1 MKKINLKQINETIYY
16 EKLKNGLD
24 VYLYPK
30 KDYHNNYVT
39 FTTKFGS
46 INHEFVPI
54 DEDKMI
60 KVPLGIAHFLEHKVF
75 AQKEDPQPSDY
86 FAESGTL
93 SNAFTTFKNTTY
105 LFSGPNN
112 LINNIKYLLDFV
124 QNPYFTD
131 ENVESE
137 KGIITQEI
145 HMCDDHPMDVLYEY
159 IRKTTLH
166 TNSYKDSIIGEVKDI
181 NKINKE
187 LLYKCYNTFYHPA
200 NMFMVITGNFD
211 KDEVVNAIIENQNN
225 KEYKEF
231 NKVRTPKVKEKDSI
245 VKEKEVV
252 KINTNIPKVSYNIKI
267 PINNF
272 KIDKRKLNIYMYMI
286 FGILFDDSSS
296 FDEIAKDKN
305 IITNSMYI
313 NVLNTDTHL
322 IISLI
327 NETNKYE
334 ELVKMIKK
342 ELYAININ
350 EKDLDRKKKV
360 LISNE
365 IFSFE
370 NIEIVNEMIIDNI
383 IFDNHVEDN
392 MVGIINELNIDE
404 INDIISKID
413 FNNKS
418 VVILTNEKN
427 V

>member
-1 MKKINLKQINETIYY
+1 MKKINIKQINETIYY

-24 VYLYPK
+24 IYLYPK

-46 INHEFVPI
+46 VNHEFVPI

-60 KVPLGIAHFLEHKVF
+60 KVPLGIAHFLEHKLF
-75 AQKEDPQPSDY
+75 AQEKDPQPSDF
-86 FAESGTL
+86 FAESGTMD
-93 SNAFTTFKNTTY
+93 NAFTTFKNTTY

-124 QNPYFTD
+124 QSPYFTD

-145 HMCDDHPMDVLYEY
+145 HMCDDRPMDVLYEY

-166 TNSYKDSIIGEVKDI
+166 SNNYKDSIIGEVKDI
-181 NKINKE
+181 SKINKE

-200 NMFMVITGNFD
+200 NMFIVVTGNFD
-211 KDEVVNAIIENQNN
+211 VDEVVNAIIDNQSQ
-225 KEYKEF
+225 KEYMEF
-231 NKVRTPKVKEKDSI
+231 KKIKSPKIKEKDCV
-245 VKEKEVV
+245 VKEKEIV

-267 PINNF
+267 PINKF
-272 KIDKRKLNIYMYMI
+272 KIDKRKLNIYMYII
-286 FGILFDDSSS
+286 FGILFDDSSI
-296 FDEIAKDKN
+296 FDGLAKDNN
-305 IITNSMYI
+305 IITNSMFI
-313 NVLNTDTHL
+313 NVLNTDTH
-322 IISLI
+322 IIVSLI
-327 NETNKYE
+327 NETNKYD
-334 ELVKMIKK
+334 ELIKKIKK
-342 ELYAININ
+342 ELNSIKID

-365 IFSFE
+365 IFSYE

-383 IFDNHVEDN
+383 IFDNHIEDN
-392 MVGIINELNIDE
+392 MIDVINKLNISE
-404 INDIISKID
+404 MNDIINKID
-413 FNNKS
+413 FNNS
-418 VVILTNEKN
+418 SIVILTKEKN